1 MRISLC
7 NEVVR
12 GLEFPAQCALAKA
25 LGYDGL
31 ELAPFTLGH
40 QPHRLAAVRRAQLRR
55 IAEDHG
61 LPITGLHWLLVTP
74 DGLSI
79 TSRNEGTRART
90 LDVMRRLI
98 ELCADLGGSVL
109 VHGSPKQRPIE
120 RGDTREAALARA
132 VDCFAAIAADAEQA
146 GVTYCIEPL
155 AAAETRLINT
165 VEEAAQI
172 VEQIGSPALRTM
184 VDTCAAGQSE
194 SAAVEALIEG
204 WLPTGMVAHI
214 HLNDP
219 NRQAPGQGEL
229 GFGPIL
235 AALQRQGYSG
245 RCAVEPFVYLP
256 DGPTSAARAIGYL
269 RALEEALAWQE
280 AVAPGR
286 STEP

>member
-194 SAAVEALIEG
+194 SVAVEALIEG

-269 RALEEALAWQE
+269 RALEEALAWPE
-280 AVAPGR
+280 AAAPG
-286 STEP
+286 PPAGP